1 MANVKFNRGILA
13 NLSSNTQDA
22 LAFLA
27 EDSTQE
33 TAKNYGYLY
42 LGSNLVATK
51 YLEKMDVSHYTAGAG
66 LLEIGTSSN
75 SPILT
80 TRSIITTTS
89 SSYDW
94 SNNDNVP
101 TAKVIADFVGKE
113 ISGND
118 IYHKSGTS
126 GAGSDGW
133 NSWTWT
139 ADAYKGS
146 TLLSDQTTPLA
157 SAYALSFTLPVADT
171 SGSGYDYSTDSTHL
185 TTPAQVA
192 TFVAG
197 IAGGMRYIGAI
208 ASIEGTSTNSK
219 SGDVYIA
226 SNDFEVRGT
235 DTTPAVTVEVDD
247 MIVLNEYYVTGS
259 TLPTPLGYVNT
270 APSGQT
276 AVWKLNFDRFERNL
290 DGAVTTTDTLTSGKL
305 VVGAGS
311 KNIQTLATT
320 PGGLVYS
327 ITPNII
333 ADLSIGSTG
342 QVLTVSS
349 GAPAWQDSIYYLTGQ
364 GSTANIITVTRYKNG
379 SVDTSYSETGWT
391 SGVKE
396 ITINDVDH
404 ATNADKILQTVD
416 NTNATKPLLIGTPNS
431 ENPSVTDASYK
442 DVRYS
447 SRINANPNTGEIT
460 VNYKTGESTSET
472 VNIVDTLMWH
482 TLQ

>member
-66 LLEIGTSSN
+66 LLEIGNSSN

-80 TRSIITTTS
+80 TRAIITTTS

-126 GAGSDGW
+126 GTGSDGW
-133 NSWTWT
+133 TSWTWT
-139 ADAYKGS
+139 ADAYKGD
-146 TLLSDQTTPLA
+146 TLLTGSTTPTA

-192 TFVAG
+192 DFVSG

-208 ASIEGTSTNSK
+208 ASTVGTTTNSK

-226 SNDFEVRGT
+226 SQDFTVTGT
-235 DTTPAVTVEVDD
+235 DLPTVTVEADD
-247 MIVLNEYYVTGS
+247 MIVLNEYYVTDS
-259 TLPTPLGYVNT
+259 TTATPLGYVNT

-276 AVWKLNFDRFERNL
+276 PVYKLNFDRFERNL

-311 KNIQTLATT
+311 KNVQTLATT
-320 PGGLVYS
+320 AGGLVYS
-327 ITPNII
+327 SAANTI
-333 ADLSIGSTG
+333 ADLSIGDTG

-416 NTNATKPLLIGTPNS
+416 NTNAAKPLLIGTPNS

-460 VNYKTGESTSET
+460 VNYKTGDSTSET